1 MQQSGQ
7 DRFNLKRFI
16 NAQNKC
22 YATVRK
28 ELTKGKKLSHWMWFI
43 FPQIDGLAR
52 SPTAKKYAI
61 KSLEEATAYLNDPIL
76 GKRLIECTR
85 LVICIENSSAQKIF
99 SFPDYLKFH
108 SSMTLF
114 ASTEKSPD
122 IFKNALLKFYGGL
135 VDKRSVDILNKSD
148 KDNLTAL

>member
-1 MQQSGQ
+1 MIRQCGQ

-16 NAQNKC
+16 DAQDRC
-22 YATVRK
+22 YTTVQK
-28 ELTKGKKLSHWMWFI
+28 ELTQGKKVSHWMWFI
-43 FPQIDGLAR
+43 FPQIDGLGC

-61 KSLEEATAYLNDPIL
+61 KSLEEAKAYLEDPVL

-85 LVICIENSSAQKIF
+85 LVMRIENSSAQKIF

-114 ASTEKSPD
+114 ANTEKSPD
-122 IFKNALLKFYGGL
+122 IFKNALVKFYDGL
-135 VDKRSVDILNKSD
+135 ADKKSLDILKKNHSVI
-148 KDNLTAL
+148 

>member
-1 MQQSGQ
+1 MQQYGQ
-7 DRFNLKRFI
+7 DRFNLNRFI
-16 NAQNKC
+16 DAQDRC
-22 YATVRK
+22 YTRVQQ
-28 ELTKGKKLSHWMWFI
+28 ELTQGKKSSHWMWFI
-43 FPQIDGLAR
+43 FPQIDGLGS

-61 KSLEEATAYLNDPIL
+61 TSLEEAKAYLEDPIL

-85 LVICIENSSAQKIF
+85 LVMSIENSSAQKIF

-122 IFKNALLKFYGGL
+122 VFKNALLKFFDGL
-135 VDKRSVDILNKSD
+135 PDKRSVDILNKAEVTD
-148 KDNLTAL
+148 KEA

>member
-1 MQQSGQ
+1 MMRQNGQ
-7 DRFNLKRFI
+7 DRFNLQRFI
-16 NAQNKC
+16 DAQDRC
-22 YATVRK
+22 YSTAAK
-28 ELTKGKKLSHWMWFI
+28 ELTQGKKVSHWMWFI
-43 FPQIDGLAR
+43 FPQLDGLGS

-61 KSLEEATAYLNDPIL
+61 KSLEEATAYLADPLL

-85 LVICIENSSAQKIF
+85 LVMRIENSSAQKIF

-114 ASTEKSPD
+114 ANTEKSPD

-135 VDKRSVDILNKSD
+135 TDKKSLDILK
-148 KDNLTAL
+148 KYK